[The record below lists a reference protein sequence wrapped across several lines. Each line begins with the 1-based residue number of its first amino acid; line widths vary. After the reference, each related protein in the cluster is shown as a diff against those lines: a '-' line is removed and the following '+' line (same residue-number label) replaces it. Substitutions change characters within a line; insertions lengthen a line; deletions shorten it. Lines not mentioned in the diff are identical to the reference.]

1 MSPQEA
7 IGVQKPAARPVPW
20 LWPGR
25 IAAGR
30 LTLIDGDP
38 DQGKSFVTLDLAA
51 RLTAGRELP
60 DGCRPSG
67 PMAVPVLSAA
77 DSREET
83 IVPPLLAGGAGAPPR
98 PFGDVTVCAAPA
110 FPHASRRLRTAPKYV
125 PSPWA

>member
-1 MSPQEA
+1 RPPLTLSPQGSSGYISTCRHLSSIQIVHVSIKEA
-7 IGVQKPAARPVPW
+7 CHHDVSSGSGVQKPVPRPVPW

-60 DGCRPSG
+60 DGSRSSEPLSVLLLSG
-67 PMAVPVLSAA
+67 E
-77 DSREET
+77 DN
-83 IVPPLLAGGAGAPPR
+83 
-98 PFGDVTVCAAPA
+98 
-110 FPHASRRLRTAPKYV
+110 
-125 PSPWA
+125 